1 MSTPPEPRSIF
12 DPALRGTTLTI
23 LTLVALSAF
32 EGLAVSAALPQL
44 AASLG
49 SVELLP
55 WVVTSYLLFSGVAT
69 VAAGALVDRHGIAP
83 VFRASVI
90 LFIVGSLICGIAPS
104 MGVLVLGRSVQ
115 GIGAGAIN
123 AVGLTA
129 VGLIFPRKLV
139 GRAFAAN
146 ANVWG
151 IMSVAGPAIAAL
163 MLTVASWRWIFLVN
177 LPLGGLALWVGW
189 TAMPGRRDAADGRR
203 LPTIDLSL
211 LIIFSLLALLTVDA
225 MDWRSALFGVGA
237 VIAGAS
243 LLRRGRG
250 RADALL
256 APRHVMRAPLGPLS
270 WGVAAILV
278 GGIGT
283 QTFVPLFV
291 SGGRGISAALTAWT
305 VLFFV
310 IGWTSGAN
318 LSSRALDRVPAP
330 KVIRFSV
337 TVVPVALVGVGLCAL
352 GRAPLP
358 VMFALLF
365 VAGLGTGAV
374 TNATLTLVREY
385 ADDAELGRATAAHQF
400 MRNFGFILGNAL
412 VGAVLLL
419 VVAAATGDVEQI
431 RSVLGEH
438 SGALEVKQ
446 AVAAAIERGFG
457 VGALVAAGVAL
468 LGALLLW
475 RLGASPKT
483 SASDAAA

>member
-1 MSTPPEPRSIF
+1 MSTPPEPKSIF

-49 SVELLP
+49 SIELLP

-83 VFRASVI
+83 VFRGAVI
-90 LFIVGSLICGIAPS
+90 LFILGSLICGIAPS
-104 MGVLVLGRSVQ
+104 MGALVIGRSVQ

-151 IMSVAGPAIAAL
+151 VMSVAGPAIAAL
-163 MLTVASWRWIFLVN
+163 MLTVASWRWIFLIN

-189 TAMPGRRDAADGRR
+189 SAMPGRRDGAEGRR
-203 LPTIDLSL
+203 LPAIDLSL

-225 MDWRSALFGVGA
+225 MDWRSLPLGVGA
-237 VIAGAS
+237 LAVGAL

-250 RADALL
+250 RPDALL
-256 APRHVMRAPLGPLS
+256 APRHIIKAPLGPLS

-283 QTFVPLFV
+283 QTFVTLFA
-291 SGGRGISAALTAWT
+291 SGGRGLSAALTAWT

-318 LSSRALDRVPAP
+318 VSSRALDRMSAP
-330 KVIRFSV
+330 RVIRLSV
-337 TVVPVALVGVGLCAL
+337 VVVPFALVGVGLCAL
-352 GRAPLP
+352 GHAPLP

-365 VAGLGTGAV
+365 LAGLGSGAV

-385 ADDAELGRATAAHQF
+385 AEDAELGRATAAHQY

-419 VVAAATGDVEQI
+419 VVASETGDVEQI
-431 RSVLGEH
+431 RNVLGEH
-438 SGALEVKQ
+438 SGALEVRH

-457 VGALVAAGVAL
+457 IGALVAAGVAAI
-468 LGALLLW
+468 GAVLLW
-475 RLGASPKT
+475 RLGASPKAERAT
-483 SASDAAA
+483 